1 MIRKTL
7 DTDIPAVMAIYDAA
21 RAFMRAHGNATQ
33 WPEGTPS
40 AEQLAADIAAGGS
53 YVCEVDGRVVAT
65 FAFLPGPD
73 ECYDVIEDGQW
84 HSDTPYAVLHRVAS
98 DGTVHGIAAA
108 MFAFAKE
115 CADHLRIDTHE
126 DNLPM
131 QGAIA
136 KADELAKEI
145 PNSFIP
151 GQFVNPANPKAHI
164 ATTGPEIWDDTDGKV
179 DIFVAGVGT
188 GGTITGVGQYLKS
201 KNPGVKVVAVEPAT
215 SPVLSKGTAGAHK
228 IQGIGAGFVP
238 DVLDTKVYAEIIPV
252 ENDDA
257 FATGRLIGHKEGVL
271 VGISSGAA
279 VWAAIQLAKRPENAG
294 KNIVVLLPDTG
305 DRYLSTPL
313 FAE

>member
-73 ECYDVIEDGQW
+73 GCYDVIEDGQW
-84 HSDTPYAVLHRVAS
+84 RSDTPYAVLHRVAS
-98 DGTVHGIAAA
+98 DGAVHGIAAA

-115 CADHLRIDTHE
+115 RADHLRIDTHQ

-136 KADELAKEI
+136 KA
-145 PNSFIP
+145 
-151 GQFVNPANPKAHI
+151 
-164 ATTGPEIWDDTDGKV
+164 
-179 DIFVAGVGT
+179 
-188 GGTITGVGQYLKS
+188 
-201 KNPGVKVVAVEPAT
+201 
-215 SPVLSKGTAGAHK
+215 
-228 IQGIGAGFVP
+228 GF
-238 DVLDTKVYAEIIPV
+238 
-252 ENDDA
+252 
-257 FATGRLIGHKEGVL
+257 
-271 VGISSGAA
+271 
-279 VWAAIQLAKRPENAG
+279 KRA
-294 KNIVVLLPDTG
+294 L
-305 DRYLSTPL
+305 
-313 FAE
+313 

>member
-73 ECYDVIEDGQW
+73 ECY
-84 HSDTPYAVLHRVAS
+84 AVLHRVAS

-136 KADELAKEI
+136 KAGFER
-145 PNSFIP
+145 
-151 GQFVNPANPKAHI
+151 
-164 ATTGPEIWDDTDGKV
+164 
-179 DIFVAGVGT
+179 VG
-188 GGTITGVGQYLKS
+188 IVYVS
-201 KNPGVKVVAVEPAT
+201 D
-215 SPVLSKGTAGAHK
+215 GTAR
-228 IQGIGAGFVP
+228 V
-238 DVLDTKVYAEIIPV
+238 
-252 ENDDA
+252 A
-257 FATGRLIGHKEGVL
+257 FDWLREA
-271 VGISSGAA
+271 
-279 VWAAIQLAKRPENAG
+279 
-294 KNIVVLLPDTG
+294 
-305 DRYLSTPL
+305 
-313 FAE
+313 